1 MDKYGILKKYF
12 GYTQFRQGQETLI
25 DAILSGR
32 DVLGVMPTGAG
43 KSLCYQIPALLLP
56 GITLVISPLISLM
69 KDQVQT
75 LNQAGVHA
83 AYINSSLTE
92 NQISKALALAARGV
106 YKIIYVAPERLETYG
121 FLSFARQAEISMLT
135 VDEAHCISQWGQDF
149 RPSYLKIIEFL
160 RQLLRR
166 PIVSAFTATA
176 TEHVR
181 EDIACVLGL
190 RQPELLVTGFD
201 RKNLYFAVETP
212 RKKDGYVLDYLNAHP
227 ADSGIIYC
235 ATRKNVDALYGKM
248 QEAGIPAVKYH
259 AGLGKEE
266 RRQNQEDFV
275 YDRRPVMVATNAF
288 GMGIDKSNVRYVIHY
303 NMPQSLENYYQEA
316 GRAGRDGEASEC
328 ILLYSPQDVM
338 INQFLLESKE
348 PNPEFTAD
356 DLAAIRERD
365 AGRLRA
371 MNYYCLST
379 RCLRA
384 YILSYFGEQGESRC
398 GNCANCQ
405 KEFVEKDATEEAA
418 KIIACVRELRGR
430 YGINVVAGTLAGE
443 RRAKLRE
450 YGVETCQSFGSLSSM
465 GEPSI
470 KRMINQMLAE
480 GYLAMTPDKYALL
493 KLAQK
498 SDMLLQ
504 GEQKFVVRETKQE
517 LSQQAGQHAPA
528 ASRRKSD
535 ILNSKGLELF
545 ERLRALR
552 SEIAK
557 QEGMP
562 PYIIFSDK
570 TLVDMCVRLPF
581 TPGELLEVSG
591 VGEHKLEKYGEL
603 FLAELKSYTGGA
615 KEKLYFGEVG
625 DAAACLDAAA
635 LPSRARGAR
644 QKAEFFLTEDAA
656 AQFPY
661 AEKYLAPELAVKLNE
676 LRDEAAAKKT
686 SGAEILRRS
695 QQQGLSEE
703 RVVDGMRRK
712 FVTKK
717 GEEAGLFL
725 GMRMSKKGVEYE
737 DIYYGKP
744 AQQMVV
750 GWFTQ

>member
-1 MDKYGILKKYF
+1 
-12 GYTQFRQGQETLI
+12 
-25 DAILSGR
+25 
-32 DVLGVMPTGAG
+32 
-43 KSLCYQIPALLLP
+43 
-56 GITLVISPLISLM
+56 
-69 KDQVQT
+69 
-75 LNQAGVHA
+75 
-83 AYINSSLTE
+83 
-92 NQISKALALAARGV
+92 
-106 YKIIYVAPERLETYG
+106 
-121 FLSFARQAEISMLT
+121 
-135 VDEAHCISQWGQDF
+135 
-149 RPSYLKIIEFL
+149 
-160 RQLLRR
+160 
-166 PIVSAFTATA
+166 
-176 TEHVR
+176 
-181 EDIACVLGL
+181 
-190 RQPELLVTGFD
+190 
-201 RKNLYFAVETP
+201 
-212 RKKDGYVLDYLNAHP
+212 
-227 ADSGIIYC
+227 
-235 ATRKNVDALYGKM
+235 
-248 QEAGIPAVKYH
+248 
-259 AGLGKEE
+259 
-266 RRQNQEDFV
+266 
-275 YDRRPVMVATNAF
+275 
-288 GMGIDKSNVRYVIHY
+288 
-303 NMPQSLENYYQEA
+303 
-316 GRAGRDGEASEC
+316 
-328 ILLYSPQDVM
+328 
-338 INQFLLESKE
+338 
-348 PNPEFTAD
+348 
-356 DLAAIRERD
+356 
-365 AGRLRA
+365 
-371 MNYYCLST
+371 
-379 RCLRA
+379 
-384 YILSYFGEQGESRC
+384 
-398 GNCANCQ
+398 
-405 KEFVEKDATEEAA
+405 
-418 KIIACVRELRGR
+418 
-430 YGINVVAGTLAGE
+430 
-443 RRAKLRE
+443 
-450 YGVETCQSFGSLSSM
+450 
-465 GEPSI
+465 
-470 KRMINQMLAE
+470 MLAE

-517 LSQQAGQHAPA
+517 ISQQAGQHAPA

-581 TPGELLEVSG
+581 TPEELLEVSG
-591 VGEHKLEKYGEL
+591 VGEHKLEKYGEP